1 MLGATAVCLF
11 PALLPAI
18 EGAAG
23 PSITAYDGGGT
34 REGLRMAL
42 GWWGV
47 GIPLVIGYFV
57 VLFRMHRGKVAAA
70 SGREGY

>member
-1 MLGATAVCLF
+1 
-11 PALLPAI
+11 
-18 EGAAG
+18 
-23 PSITAYDGGGT
+23 
-34 REGLRMAL
+34 MAL